1 MKSTRLLAR
10 AAARSGVQKVVM
22 TGAATSVIG
31 KEPKIQGVYDNSNEW
46 IEDKDETRPNEKAK
60 LTAERVCW
68 DEILKH

>member
-1 MKSTRLLAR
+1 
-10 AAARSGVQKVVM
+10 M
-22 TGAATSVIG
+22 TGAATSVVG

>member
-1 MKSTRLLAR
+1 
-10 AAARSGVQKVVM
+10 M
-22 TGAATSVIG
+22 TGAATSVVG

-68 DEILKH
+68 DAILKH